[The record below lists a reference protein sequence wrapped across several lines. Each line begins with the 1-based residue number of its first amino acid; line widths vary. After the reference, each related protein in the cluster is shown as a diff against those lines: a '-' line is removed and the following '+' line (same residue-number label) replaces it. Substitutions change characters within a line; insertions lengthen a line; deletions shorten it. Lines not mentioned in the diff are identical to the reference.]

1 MTSTQIG
8 LGMAALG
15 RPEYININPSD
26 QREKSEEAFFDHSLK
41 VLDEA
46 YKSGVRYFD
55 TAASYGK
62 GESFLLEWHQSRNHP
77 DVMFGSKWG
86 YTYTAD
92 WQLGYEG
99 KHEIKEHSL
108 QKLEEQWGYSQK
120 LCPALG
126 IYHIHSA
133 TLASGVLEN
142 EDEDVLEKLA
152 AIKRSTGVLI
162 GLSSSGTEQQE
173 VLEQAMNI
181 AVDDT
186 PLFDTFQVTFN
197 ILEQTTFSTLQN
209 AKTNGVKILIKEAM
223 ANGRIFPNNAYP
235 YYEKTYTYL
244 SRLADKYQVGID
256 AIALRFCMDKINP
269 AYVLS
274 GASTIPQLTANLKAS
289 TFQLTQA
296 ELDSLSK
303 LAVAPEDYWH
313 ERSQLKW
320 S

>member
-1 MTSTQIG
+1 MTTTQIG

-26 QREKSEEAFFDHSLK
+26 QREKSEAAFFRHTLN

-46 YKSGVRYFD
+46 YKSGIRYFD

-62 GESFLLEWHQSRNHP
+62 GESFLLNWHQTRKHQ

-86 YTYTAD
+86 YTYAAD
-92 WQLGYEG
+92 WKLGYEG

-108 QKLEEQWGYSQK
+108 EKLEEQWSYSQK

-133 TLASGVLEN
+133 TIASGVLE
-142 EDEDVLEKLA
+142 DEAVLEKLA
-152 AIKRSTGVLI
+152 EIKRSSEILI
-162 GLSSSGTEQQE
+162 GLSSSGAEQQE
-173 VLEQAMNI
+173 VLEQAMDI

-186 PLFDTFQVTFN
+186 PLFETFQVTFN
-197 ILEQTTFSTLQN
+197 VLEQSTLPFLEHAQ
-209 AKTNGVKILIKEAM
+209 TNGVKIIVKEAL
-223 ANGRIFPNNAYP
+223 ANGRIFPNDAYP
-235 YYEKTYTYL
+235 HYKKAYTYL
-244 SRLADKYQVGID
+244 SELAAKYQVGID
-256 AIALRFCMDKINP
+256 AIALRFCMDKIHP

-274 GASTIPQLTANLKAS
+274 GASTVSQLTANLKAN
-289 TFQLTQA
+289 TFQLSED
-296 ELDSLSK
+296 ELDTLSRF
-303 LAVAPEDYWH
+303 AVMPKDYWQ
-313 ERSQLKW
+313 ERSQLEW